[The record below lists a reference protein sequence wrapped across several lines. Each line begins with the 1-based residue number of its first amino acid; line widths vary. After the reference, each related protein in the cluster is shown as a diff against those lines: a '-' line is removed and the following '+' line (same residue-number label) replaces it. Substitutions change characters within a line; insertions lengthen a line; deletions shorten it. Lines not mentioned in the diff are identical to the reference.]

1 MPMEN
6 CLICGICHGRGREF
20 ENQVGDCY
28 LLIDHFVGRFVF
40 ESFYSDLNGV
50 VVTALFCLVDHLRT
64 KIIRPCPISTVLPA
78 TTCPARD
85 RGRER
90 RPARPVHSAAS
101 NP

>member
-20 ENQVGDCY
+20 ENQVDDCY

-50 VVTALFCLVDHLRT
+50 VVTALFCLVDHSENQNHPALSHLDRS
-64 KIIRPCPISTVLPA
+64 PCYYLS
-78 TTCPARD
+78 
-85 RGRER
+85 GKG
-90 RPARPVHSAAS
+90 
-101 NP
+101 